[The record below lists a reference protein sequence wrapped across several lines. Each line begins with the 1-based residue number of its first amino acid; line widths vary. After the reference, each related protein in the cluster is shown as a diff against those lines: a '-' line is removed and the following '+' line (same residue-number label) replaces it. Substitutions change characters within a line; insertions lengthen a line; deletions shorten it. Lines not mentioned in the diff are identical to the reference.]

1 MKHNNIFLRTLV
13 FVLAMVASISCYA
26 QGPFNVGTIH
36 PGDSIV
42 IYYDVTINNPLV
54 PSNAISIS
62 HQGTVSG
69 SNFADV
75 PTNDPATPAVGDATL
90 TLLNTPLPVVFS
102 EFKAYRQEHSVAL
115 TWRIVAEENAWKYEV
130 EKSDDARIFKKIG
143 EVSATGGSGI
153 IDYGFTDESP
163 FQGINYY
170 RLKALDLDA
179 TFTFTRIVKVATD
192 EATASGNLY
201 PNPMTGKIV
210 NLELQNLAKGRYDLT
225 LINMAGQIIYTKR
238 IEHPG
243 GSASQLIHIPEN
255 IGTGIYHTEIKGG
268 NVIVYKKLV
277 IK

>member
-1 MKHNNIFLRTLV
+1 MKNNNILLKTLV
-13 FVLAMVASISCYA
+13 IILTMVASMSCYA
-26 QGPFNVGTIH
+26 QGPFSVGTIQ

-54 PSNAISIS
+54 PGNAISIS

-69 SNFADV
+69 GNFASV
-75 PTNDPATPAVGDATL
+75 PTNDPATPAAADATL

-115 TWRIVAEENAWKYEV
+115 TWRIVTEENAWKYEV
-130 EKSDDARIFKKIG
+130 EKSADARVFKKIG
-143 EVSATGGSGI
+143 EVMATGGNGI
-153 IDYGFTDESP
+153 IDYGFTDQNP

-192 EATASGNLY
+192 EAISSGNLY
-201 PNPMTGKIV
+201 PNPVTGKIV
-210 NLELQNLAKGRYDLT
+210 NLELLNLAKGRYDLT
-225 LINMAGQIIYTKR
+225 LVNTAGQVIYTKK

-243 GSASQLIHIPEN
+243 GSAFQLINIPEN
-255 IGTGIYHTEIKGG
+255 ISTGVYSAEIRGSSMS
-268 NVIVYKKLV
+268 VYKKLV